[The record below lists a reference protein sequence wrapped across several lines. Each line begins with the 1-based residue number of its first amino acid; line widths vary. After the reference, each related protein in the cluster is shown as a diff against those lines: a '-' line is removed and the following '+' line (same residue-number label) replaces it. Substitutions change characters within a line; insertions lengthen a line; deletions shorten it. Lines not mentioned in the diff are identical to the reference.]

1 MPCPYFDKRTNM
13 CKFSTGFVPVNP
25 DRITQYCKGSYN
37 RCPTRSSGNTSYSWN
52 ERAKNQQA
60 QARGNNI
67 RMVAPIAFIAVLLL
81 CLLKLQL
88 PILPS
93 VGAAVFAA
101 ITALMFTNKYH

>member
-1 MPCPYFDKRTNM
+1 MACPHYDKRTNT
-13 CKFSTGFVPVNP
+13 CKRSTQYEQLGR
-25 DRITQYCKGSYN
+25 DRITQYCKGSYS
-37 RCPTRSSGNTSYSWN
+37 RCPNMNTAVSFSWE

-67 RMVAPIAFIAVLLL
+67 RMVAPLAFIVVLLL

-93 VGAAVFAA
+93 AGAAVFAA